1 MKIKAN
7 PTTLLGFHFSA
18 DTLRDGSPLPPV
30 GEWFRLPESVPIR
43 PCVSGLHA
51 SVHPFD
57 AFEFAPGPL
66 LHRVELRG
74 ELTPHGDP
82 IDKWAGR
89 ERRIIASLDA
99 TDLLRAFARHCA
111 LDVLRLWRAPQSVRD
126 YLEAG
131 DEAKRDAAW
140 NAASA
145 AASVAAWD
153 AAWDAASAAA
163 SAAARAAAR
172 DATSP
177 AAWDAARAAAWA
189 AAWDAARAA
198 QRVRFRKM
206 VTSAFRPK
214 F

>member
-1 MKIKAN
+1 
-7 PTTLLGFHFSA
+7 
-18 DTLRDGSPLPPV
+18 V

-163 SAAARAAAR
+163 SAAARAAAWDAASAAASAAAR
-172 DATSP
+172 D
-177 AAWDAARAAAWA
+177 AAWDAAWAAASAAASAAARAAASA
-189 AAWDAARAA
+189 AASAAARAA

-206 VTSAFRPK
+206 VTSAFRTS
-214 F
+214 